1 MRKCVRCNTEMIDNL
16 DVSITNGSYGV
27 CIKEK
32 GLFSDEELDTKI
44 FIYERN
50 DPNDDHYYIKYLS
63 KTLPIK
69 IYYDYYEDDMS
80 INAVFA
86 PDKLDRVIP
95 AVKKSIK
102 ILENMNKK
110 FKQIMEH
117 LEDFEK
123 LSAI

>member
-1 MRKCVRCNTEMIDNL
+1 
-16 DVSITNGSYGV
+16 
-27 CIKEK
+27 
-32 GLFSDEELDTKI
+32 
-44 FIYERN
+44 
-50 DPNDDHYYIKYLS
+50 
-63 KTLPIK
+63 
-69 IYYDYYEDDMS
+69 MS

-86 PDKLDRVIP
+86 PDKLNYVIP

-123 LSAI
+123 LSTI